1 MGKHNEGSAYLE
13 IAHKAWGRNAF
24 IRKARERNKNFT
36 YGRQWDDLVRD
47 SDGAIVS
54 EFEKNTHDGKTPS
67 TNNLIR
73 QLVKS
78 VVGRFRASME
88 DVPKDIADS
97 LNANG
102 CEELDSRML
111 EEFLISGCAF
121 QRVDIGGSGKVT
133 VRNVS
138 PAMAFN
144 GKVCDPRGK
153 DCDLIGQLHDMSM
166 GEILQRFSDG
176 KREKAVEI
184 CRIFDS
190 MSADQNGTG
199 GFYCSNDD
207 DKYRVVELWMKESR
221 EVYECHDRENGKF
234 FIAEPDYASTLP
246 GSVEKW
252 WTLRSVWRCR
262 WIAPNGTIIS
272 QYDSAIGHP
281 FAFKYYPL
289 VDGEVHSFVEDV
301 IDQQKFVNRMITIID
316 HVMDSTAKGVLL
328 YPCNMLPNGFTWS
341 DLKKAWKTP
350 NAVIPYENLQG
361 AIGEKPEQLVVNGS
375 NSGAYELL
383 NLQMGLFEKISG
395 VSAAL
400 QGQNVGGVNGARL
413 YDSQVE
419 NATISLLDIFASFK
433 SFLADRND
441 KIRNNLQYHPT
452 AQETE
457 K

>member
-1 MGKHNEGSAYLE
+1 
-13 IAHKAWGRNAF
+13 
-24 IRKARERNKNFT
+24 
-36 YGRQWDDLVRD
+36 
-47 SDGAIVS
+47 
-54 EFEKNTHDGKTPS
+54 
-67 TNNLIR
+67 
-73 QLVKS
+73 
-78 VVGRFRASME
+78 
-88 DVPKDIADS
+88 
-97 LNANG
+97 
-102 CEELDSRML
+102 
-111 EEFLISGCAF
+111 
-121 QRVDIGGSGKVT
+121 
-133 VRNVS
+133 
-138 PAMAFN
+138 
-144 GKVCDPRGK
+144 
-153 DCDLIGQLHDMSM
+153 
-166 GEILQRFSDG
+166 
-176 KREKAVEI
+176 
-184 CRIFDS
+184 
-190 MSADQNGTG
+190 
-199 GFYCSNDD
+199 
-207 DKYRVVELWMKESR
+207 MKESR

-252 WTLRSVWRCR
+252 WTLRNVWRCR
-262 WIAPNGTIIS
+262 WIAPNGAIIS

-452 AQETE
+452 AQKTE

>member
-13 IAHKAWGRNAF
+13 IAHKAWGRNSS

-36 YGRQWDDLVRD
+36 YGRQWSDLIRD
-47 SDGAIVS
+47 NDGSVVT

-88 DVPKDIADS
+88 ELPEDISDV

-102 CEELDSRML
+102 SEELDSRML

-121 QRVDIGGSGKVT
+121 QRVDVGEGGKVT

-144 GKVCDPRGK
+144 GKVSDPRGR
-153 DCDLIGQLHDMSM
+153 DCNLIGQLHDMSM
-166 GEILQRFSDG
+166 GEILLRFSDG
-176 KREKAVEI
+176 KRERAVEI

-190 MSADQNGTG
+190 MSADQNGAG

-234 FIAEPDYASTLP
+234 FIAEPDYAMTLP
-246 GSVEKW
+246 DGVEKR
-252 WTLRSVWRCR
+252 WTLRNVWRCR

-272 QYDSAIGHP
+272 QYDSVNGHP

-328 YPCNMLPNGFTWS
+328 YPCNKLPHGFSWS

-350 NAVIPYENLQG
+350 NAVIPYENMQG

-400 QGQNVGGVNGARL
+400 QGQSVGGVNGARL

-441 KIRNNLQYHPT
+441 KIRINLQYHVT
-452 AQETE
+452 DSKAE